1 MVVPAAAPRPE
12 LMSTTAKE
20 LGHRSE
26 FSCDYPSKHSNRIE
40 IWRREVAA
48 ATQYCECSAPTTTDA
63 TGLRAIY
70 RRSMAKIGKHD
81 PDDAG
86 HVGYLAS
93 TDIADNSPHL
103 RESVTQYCPG
113 CALPKAGVKYKRQGK
128 RDFGLVRARTP
139 SPTRI
144 PRHGHGYG
152 YGLTQERRR
161 RSSVLLTRAAQV
173 FFPRNKG
180 RDQQLPLIELV
191 ERPRKRATAATEMYS
206 HLRLGRIGPG
216 SVVYGDDETG
226 SEVSEHSGKK
236 PKTGIAAS
244 AERLNRARKLLDR
257 RAQGRS

>member
-12 LMSTTAKE
+12 LVSTTATE

-48 ATQYCECSAPTTTDA
+48 ATQHCECSAPTTTDA

-81 PDDAG
+81 ADAAG
-86 HVGYLAS
+86 YVGYLSS

-103 RESVTQYCPG
+103 RENVTQYCPA

-128 RDFGLVRARTP
+128 RDFDLVRARTP
-139 SPTRI
+139 LPKRI
-144 PRHGHGYG
+144 PGLGHGHG
-152 YGLTQERRR
+152 LAQEGRR
-161 RSSVLLTRAAQV
+161 RSSVLFTKAAQV
-173 FFPRNKG
+173 FFPRSKG

-191 ERPRKRATAATEMYS
+191 DRPRKRATAATEMYS

-226 SEVSEHSGKK
+226 SEVSEDSGKK